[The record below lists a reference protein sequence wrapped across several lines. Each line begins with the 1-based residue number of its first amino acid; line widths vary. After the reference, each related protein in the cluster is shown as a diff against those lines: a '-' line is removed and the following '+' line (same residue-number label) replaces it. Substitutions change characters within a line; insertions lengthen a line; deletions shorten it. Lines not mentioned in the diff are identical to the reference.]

1 MGAALSAQLG
11 TDVMPEAI
19 TKLAL
24 YGGAP
29 FFGWPFKPL
38 LNALAGNEYGPAYAH
53 FRRDHQHPHNL
64 AYHCLCL
71 VLQLGFN
78 YSLLADADDALQA
91 ETANK
96 RTGGIVALSTTALWI
111 LSLLSAKGT
120 PAPVRVAAIGAVVLA
135 HTARH
140 ALQDHWKEVAMCT
153 GVLEMM
159 AVQVFVINKAKNTA
173 GQGRAPFDAP
183 QLLKLAT
190 VRVALQGL
198 VMRYLSGLLAGPR
211 ARTLVNSILGL
222 WMLRVSQDPFA
233 AKSGGKATKTPFVLG
248 FLGWILSMLTEQR
261 WLYFY
266 SGGFLASLC
275 QGVSHHYSGEEGTL
289 PQLADVKNELAHTTY
304 FPSLLLHSVYQT
316 WQEGSR

>member
-1 MGAALSAQLG
+1 MGAALSGQFG
-11 TDVMPEAI
+11 TDVVPEAI

-38 LNALAGNEYGPAYAH
+38 LNAVAGNAYGPAYSH
-53 FRRDHQHPHNL
+53 FRRDHQNPQNL

-78 YSLLADADDALQA
+78 YSLLAEVDDALHVEA
-91 ETANK
+91 ASK
-96 RTGGIVALSTTALWI
+96 RTGGIVAGSTTALWI
-111 LSLLSAKGT
+111 LSLLTARGT
-120 PAPVRVAAIGAVVLA
+120 PAPVRAAAIVAVALA
-135 HTARH
+135 HKARH
-140 ALQDHWKEVAMCT
+140 ALQDHWKQAAMCT

-159 AVQVFVINKAKNTA
+159 AVQVFVINKAKTTA
-173 GQGRAPFDAP
+173 GVGRAPFDGL

-211 ARTLVNSILGL
+211 ARMLVNSTLGL
-222 WMLRVSQDPFA
+222 WMIRVSQDPFA
-233 AKSGGKATKTPFVLG
+233 VKSGGKATKTPFILAIV
-248 FLGWILSMLTEQR
+248 GWILSLLTEQR

-266 SGGFLASLC
+266 SGGFLASMC
-275 QGVSHHYSGEEGTL
+275 QGVSHHYAGEEGTL

-304 FPSLLLHSVYQT
+304 FPSLLLHSVYQS
-316 WQEGSR
+316 WQEGSQ